1 MTIANEVFEKLVS
14 DRELRL
20 KVALALGIT
29 ERGVKESAIRKS
41 DVFTKKAALVAIS
54 NHTGLTEE
62 QILVTESATA

>member
-1 MTIANEVFEKLVS
+1 MTIANQIFEQLVS

-29 ERGVKESAIRKS
+29 ERGVRESANRRS

-54 NHTGLTEE
+54 AHTGLTED
-62 QILVTESATA
+62 QILVSETVTA